1 MYLCKMKV
9 ASNRLSD
16 IRKYYSEF
24 LSENTEAKEAN
35 FLVDSVISHFAEI
48 PRLQLSLNGDKR
60 VGESL
65 LLDMHFAIKSIKA
78 GKPLQYALGETEFH
92 GMVFKLNESV
102 LIPRPETEEL
112 VDLIYHENQ
121 SKMNLSILDVGTG
134 SGCIAISLSKL
145 LKSNTLAIDV
155 SEKALEVANENANL
169 NKADVQFFQ
178 MDILEND
185 VHNQLP
191 YNLDLIVSNPPY
203 VRELEKKL
211 MQPNV
216 LDFEPGLALF
226 VEDDHALIFY
236 ETITQMAQNHLS
248 PNGQLWFEINE
259 YLANETKELV
269 KQYFDNVII
278 INDYKGQPRFIKAIQ

>member
-24 LSENTEAKEAN
+24 LSENTVAKEAH
-35 FLVDSVISHFAEI
+35 FLVDSVISHFTEI

-92 GMVFKLNESV
+92 GMIFKLNESV

-145 LKSNTLAIDV
+145 LKTNTFAIDI

-169 NKADVQFFQ
+169 NKADVQFIQ

-185 VHNQLP
+185 LHNQLP

-216 LDFEPGLALF
+216 LDYEPRLALF

-236 ETITQMAQNHLS
+236 DTITQMAQKHLS

-259 YLANETKELV
+259 YLAKETKELV

-278 INDYKGQPRFIKAIQ
+278 INDYKGQPRFIKAI